1 MFSLAMLLASSQE
14 KAASDLIWLMTL
26 YMPCL
31 QLYIHYWAPAH
42 WLQPADISVQD
53 VGTDEDE
60 GQVKWRQQLCLS
72 HVRLRSTSVAVL
84 EVHYRPPAVEA
95 AEEAAEEA
103 GASEVI
109 AWAYTKIVQVSSIAT
124 GLSPGYLQM
133 AGAVLHAVHGIGNQ
147 EQGASQRLL
156 L

>member
-1 MFSLAMLLASSQE
+1 M
-14 KAASDLIWLMTL
+14 
-26 YMPCL
+26 
-31 QLYIHYWAPAH
+31 
-42 WLQPADISVQD
+42 QD

-95 AEEAAEEA
+95 APEAAQEA

-109 AWAYTKIVQVSSIAT
+109 AWAYTKIVQVCSIAT
-124 GLSPGYLQM
+124 RLLTGHLQM
-133 AGAVLHAVHGIGNQ
+133 GGAFLHALHRIGNE
-147 EQGASQRLL
+147 EQGA
-156 L
+156 